1 MYMLSVLANNRY
13 SFIEITGETNKSL
26 IDIVREIQH
35 ARWPSLPE
43 WTNFLGAFAKMFICC
58 SGYRWDINGNLETRN
73 RVTITL
79 LFRKQ
84 TLSLYPHSGLD
95 YK

>member
-13 SFIEITGETNKSL
+13 SFIEITGETK
-26 IDIVREIQH
+26 IQH